1 MLLNKRLYDKYFSDY
16 WIDSIGQQKI
26 SFSNL
31 SSVDSYIYISN
42 YLMRTIYLG
51 DLINE
56 NVGKGYSRYLSRI
69 LQSIDGSI
77 YHIGFQSTFYIDNSD
92 EDYESDFGL
101 SGYNQTIILS
111 KTIFQSL
118 RKPHGNCSSYDGSR
132 AGDRPFRAVCHRN
145 CIRRCVRYYY
155 CNIDET
161 NSPGCQTLFID
172 NYLHGLDFYKNLSE
186 KLCFYFYLAKSPYE
200 TNLTITA
207 KCMKY
212 CPKDCLRVEYKSRVV
227 SSDSDIGNDFWH
239 NLSVDHMFTEKSLV
253 WDSTQPVFVYR
264 EEPLLSFTDYMS
276 YTGGLFGLWFG
287 TNGKDLIIWF
297 AERMRLLWRWVSHKY
312 QNFNNKVHVIQLRPG
327 DNLL

>member
-1 MLLNKRLYDKYFSDY
+1 MLLNKPLYDKYFSDY

-31 SSVDSYIYISN
+31 SSVDSYTCLYHNQI
-42 YLMRTIYLG
+42 RTIYLG

-56 NVGKGYSRYLSRI
+56 NVDKGYSKYLSRI
-69 LQSIDGSI
+69 LEPIHGVQIDRI
-77 YHIGFQSTFYIDNSD
+77 NFQSTIYTDNSHNSL
-92 EDYESDFGL
+92 SDSQF

-145 CIRRCVRYYY
+145 CMRRCVRYYY
-155 CNIDET
+155 RKVDKL
-161 NSPGCQTLFID
+161 NSMGCQSLFID
-172 NYLHGLDFYKNLSE
+172 NYLHELDFYKNLSE
-186 KLCFYFYLAKSPYE
+186 KLCFYFTLYKRPYE
-200 TNLTITA
+200 NLTITA

-253 WDSTQPVFVYR
+253 WDSTQPLFVYR

-276 YTGGLFGLWFG
+276 HIGGLFSLWFG
-287 TNGKDLIIWF
+287 INGKDFIIWF
-297 AERMRLLWRWVSHKY
+297 IHTIHFILIWFQNKY
-312 QNFNNKVHVIQLRPG
+312 HQYFPDNMVYVIPH
-327 DNLL
+327 